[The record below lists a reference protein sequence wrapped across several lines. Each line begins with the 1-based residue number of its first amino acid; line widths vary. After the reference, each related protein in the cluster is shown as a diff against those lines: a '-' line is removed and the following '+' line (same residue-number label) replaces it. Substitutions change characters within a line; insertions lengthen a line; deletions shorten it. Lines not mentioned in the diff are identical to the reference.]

1 VKALQPVIAL
11 LIVLAA
17 IGFAVVW
24 ANPVSYQTP
33 AGFVTRS
40 GAELKLNGQ
49 PFRFSGANIYWGGL
63 DENGRTGVN
72 YPTDFR
78 VQSALAT
85 AADMGETV
93 VRCLSC
99 GISTGS
105 PDSVEPSLGVFN
117 QTALRHIDYFIAEA
131 QKYGIRLDIA
141 LTGNY
146 SYYEGGYASFADWL
160 GLSSPDNCP
169 SAACASTF
177 YTDLQAIDA
186 FKQYIS
192 MFLNHV
198 NVYTGVANKDNPTIV
213 SWETGNEM
221 PYGNG
226 GQPEFTNW
234 TGTISSYIKSIAP
247 RQLVMDGA
255 LTLDPGDLLLPD
267 VDIQSPHLYP
277 VSTQPL
283 KYVEM
288 RVAAARQALVVG
300 EYAWNSASATDLLSF
315 LRYIRQTPSISG
327 DIYWDL
333 MPQNDDFGYV
343 EHYDGYQLHFPGD
356 EADVGGGNGAPAL
369 SPASDAPLVALLRE
383 HAYAMSGAAVPPYA
397 VPPAPVITN
406 VEHVASATEGTGNL
420 IEWRGSP
427 GAATYIVRSSA
438 AGPAGPWQTVCS
450 ACTDTDLTPFLD
462 SGAGPGPGLWYQVA
476 AVNPGGV
483 AGPGSAAFQVSAPTI
498 DDNLDNFSATYSH
511 SPSVTTDTSSPSLFQ
526 GDQARAESAPGA
538 PSGSIVWR
546 ASGLRSVEAVAYYP
560 DNSTPDS
567 GAQNFSFLVS
577 ANGADWQVVPAD
589 DVQLIGGTLPGSGD
603 LVPYVYTVDGIRQIM
618 TGAVYVRIDWGAGTP
633 GTAELG
639 EVRITAAQPSSPQP
653 SR

>member
-1 VKALQPVIAL
+1 VKVLQPVIAL
-11 LIVLAA
+11 LIVLAG

-24 ANPVSYQTP
+24 AHPAAYQTP
-33 AGFVTRS
+33 AGFVARS
-40 GAELKLNGQ
+40 GGGLTLSGR

-93 VRCLSC
+93 VRCQSC
-99 GISTGS
+99 GISTGN
-105 PDSVEPSLGVFN
+105 PDSVEPALGVFN
-117 QTALRHIDYFIAEA
+117 QAALRHIDYFVAEA
-131 QKYGIRLDIA
+131 QKYGIRLDIP

-146 SYYEGGYASFADWL
+146 SYYEGGYGDFTDWL

-169 SAACASTF
+169 SAACASAF
-177 YTDLQAIDA
+177 YTNLQAIDA

-192 MFLNHV
+192 VLLNHV
-198 NVYTGVANKDNPTIV
+198 NVYTGVANKDNPTIM

-221 PYGNG
+221 PYGTG

-234 TGTISSYIKSIAP
+234 TSTISSYIKSIAP
-247 RQLVMDGA
+247 DQLVMDGA

-277 VSTQPL
+277 IDAQYL
-283 KYVEM
+283 KYVGI

-300 EYAWNSASATDLLSF
+300 EYAWNSAPESGLSSF
-315 LRYIRQTPSISG
+315 LSYIQQTSSISG

-356 EADVGGGNGAPAL
+356 GADVGGGSGPPAM
-369 SPASDAPLVALLRE
+369 SSANDAPLVALLRD
-383 HAYAMSGAAVPPYA
+383 HAYAMSGTAVPPYT

-406 VEHVASATEGTGNL
+406 VEHVASAAEGTGNL

-427 GAATYIVRSSA
+427 GAATYIVRSSS
-438 AGPAGPWQTVCS
+438 AGPAGPWRTVCS
-450 ACTDTDLTPFLD
+450 ACTDTNLAPFLD
-462 SGAGPGPGLWYQVA
+462 SGAGPGPDLWYQVT
-476 AVNPGGV
+476 AVNPAGV
-483 AGPGSAAFQVSAPTI
+483 AGPSSAVFQVTEQTI
-498 DDNLDNFSATYSH
+498 DDNLDNFSAAYSH
-511 SPSVTTDTSSPSLFQ
+511 SPSVTIDTSNPSQFQ
-526 GDQARAESAPGA
+526 GDQARAGSAAGAQPGN
-538 PSGSIVWR
+538 IVWR

-560 DNSTPDS
+560 DGSTPAS
-567 GAQNFSFLVS
+567 GAQDFSFLVS
-577 ANGADWQVVPAD
+577 ANGTDWQAVPAD
-589 DVQLIGGTLPGSGD
+589 DVQSIGGTQPGSGD
-603 LVPYVYTVDGIRQIM
+603 SVPYIYTIDGIQQIM
-618 TGAVYVRIDWGAGTP
+618 AGAAYVQIDWGAGTP
-633 GTAELG
+633 GAAELG
-639 EVRITAAQPSSPQP
+639 EVRITHAQSSSP
-653 SR
+653 